1 MLFLRMARTWL
12 YAAAS
17 LEGRLIRPA
26 ADQFFGHPTVRHEC
40 CCGHSTKT
48 VRQNAGHVWP
58 RPVVRVAAV
67 GGLSSGCG
75 RWTLLSGGSTGAGPR
90 CPRVRLVF
98 RGTQVLRNPLCG
110 QAFEVRP

>member
-48 VRQNAGHVWP
+48 VRQYRQRGSCLAAAG
-58 RPVVRVAAV
+58 RA
-67 GGLSSGCG
+67 SGCG
-75 RWTLLSGGSTGAGPR
+75 RWTLEWLRSVDSSEWRVNRRGAALPKSAAGFPRHSGAAEPF
-90 CPRVRLVF
+90 VRASV
-98 RGTQVLRNPLCG
+98 
-110 QAFEVRP
+110 